1 MRIMSGLGE
10 GQQHAMRSMSDSMY
24 LKTGDPGNQGG
35 GTYTGQDA
43 DSIIN
48 AHMDLFGPAGRDIK
62 IDSQR
67 SKRHQRWHL
76 SDVKLPASLNGRN
89 DFMTKRIDGLISD
102 STNSPFTTVI
112 LPYVHLEYPDHK
124 IKWQVYSFDEGI
136 ASRVP

>member
-1 MRIMSGLGE
+1 MSGIGE

-76 SDVKLPASLNGRN
+76 SDVKLPASLQPAAERHAHPGHSSS
-89 DFMTKRIDGLISD
+89 GLTPPTELAD
-102 STNSPFTTVI
+102 S
-112 LPYVHLEYPDHK
+112 
-124 IKWQVYSFDEGI
+124 
-136 ASRVP
+136 